1 MAKRDASKALGGMS
15 GKAASALR
23 GRRAALDAA
32 IDGPSGGKA
41 KKVTIREGK
50 SGKKAYK

>member
-1 MAKRDASKALGGMS
+1 MAKRDASRALGGMS

-41 KKVTIREGK
+41 KKIVIKESR
-50 SGKKAYK
+50 SGKKKYR